1 MFCVVRYANN
11 RIFILVF
18 PEGRG
23 LVGGWKLLVSKL
35 RSLGVSPLQGNEALL
50 ENPMPSQASPSRIEE
65 KNGQLDRDMAT
76 LQDYFASCDVVWL
89 EIEKEVLDRNEE
101 SLGKCLVGKWKGD
114 TGRLPDLVS
123 FGLWAKNS

>member
-1 MFCVVRYANN
+1 
-11 RIFILVF
+11 
-18 PEGRG
+18 
-23 LVGGWKLLVSKL
+23 
-35 RSLGVSPLQGNEALL
+35 
-50 ENPMPSQASPSRIEE
+50 MPSQVSPSRSEE
-65 KNGQLDRDMAT
+65 KNDQLERDITT
-76 LQDYFASCDVVWL
+76 LRDCSTPRDVVWL